1 MASGHVLVSYCLTN
15 AENQIA
21 PKLGSLKQQSFI
33 LPYAST
39 SQLESTDPGGAGLG
53 SALLH
58 APLPTPTPRRAST
71 YLGQVLTDMKA
82 GFVFQFSILK

>member
-1 MASGHVLVSYCLTN
+1 MASWRVLVSYCLTN
-15 AENQIA
+15 AAKQIA

-39 SQLESTDPGGAGLG
+39 SRLESTDPGGAGLDLALHYELG

-58 APLPTPTPRRAST
+58 APLPARPPPAPEGSAPTWGKFS
-71 YLGQVLTDMKA
+71 LT
-82 GFVFQFSILK
+82 